1 MLVSSPNIFN
11 PKKKK
16 KTRVKHAD
24 LSQQFGN
31 KQGHS

>member
-11 PKKKK
+11 PKKK